1 MAPSPT
7 TTPLVTKG
15 TNFGDSQY
23 SVLEVDQKGKDA
35 MEKIP
40 KPKGPSIWATSNSP
54 GFGNVPGLPSNAE
67 NPALK

>member
-40 KPKGPSIWATSNSP
+40 KPKGPIIWATSNSAAAR
-54 GFGNVPGLPSNAE
+54 VSRRCTQHRANAE
-67 NPALK
+67 DF